1 MAEYANW
8 LSRVLLAQ
16 QFANQHLVSLDV
28 PPWRTAAIRMVSR
41 ALRPS
46 IDDIEI
52 KAPIFIVGTP
62 RCGSTMMQEI
72 LSCHERVAYVT
83 HAMDS
88 ARDPRTFYATELL
101 RKRLKLDVE
110 GERYLK
116 DSIIVNAG
124 TPAEAMRF
132 WAEALKLD
140 PFALTWPD
148 QTLDDFT
155 PEDIEHIYFYIKHVI
170 NCFRDRGGDRFLNKS
185 PALLTVVPLV
195 AELFPDARFI
205 YLVRDGRQVANSLI
219 KLYRR
224 QREQDIKVNHPMF
237 KDQPFIPYPR
247 VNGLEQAIETW
258 GAEDLRT
265 TSHIWNESI
274 DYMDRIKSSIPHL
287 MEVRYEDVLA
297 EPQAVVGQIL
307 EFCELGEPEQPGAK
321 AAFDARMAKVGRVS
335 HVNQYSG
342 FEIVESIA
350 GENLKRYGYCDSSS

>member
-41 ALRPS
+41 VLRPS

-101 RKRLKLDVE
+101 RKRLKLNVE

-140 PFALTWPD
+140 PFALTWPE

-155 PEDIEHIYFYIKHVI
+155 SEDIEHIYFYTVSYTH
-170 NCFRDRGGDRFLNKS
+170 
-185 PALLTVVPLV
+185 LTLP
-195 AELFPDARFI
+195 
-205 YLVRDGRQVANSLI
+205 
-219 KLYRR
+219 
-224 QREQDIKVNHPMF
+224 
-237 KDQPFIPYPR
+237 
-247 VNGLEQAIETW
+247 T
-258 GAEDLRT
+258 
-265 TSHIWNESI
+265 
-274 DYMDRIKSSIPHL
+274 
-287 MEVRYEDVLA
+287 
-297 EPQAVVGQIL
+297 
-307 EFCELGEPEQPGAK
+307 K
-321 AAFDARMAKVGRVS
+321 A
-335 HVNQYSG
+335 
-342 FEIVESIA
+342 
-350 GENLKRYGYCDSSS
+350 